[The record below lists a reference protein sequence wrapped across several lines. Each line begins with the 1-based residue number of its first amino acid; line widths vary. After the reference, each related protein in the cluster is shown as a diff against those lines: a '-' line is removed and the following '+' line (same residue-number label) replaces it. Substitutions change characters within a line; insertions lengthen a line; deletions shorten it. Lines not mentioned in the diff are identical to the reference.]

1 MIISREQREAIEA
14 QFLAPYATQSRASQG
29 RLHAEPE
36 DPYRTVF
43 QRDRDRILHT
53 TAFRRLEYKTQV
65 FVNYEGDYY
74 RTRLTHT
81 LEVAQIGR
89 SLARTLGANEDLV
102 EGICLAHDLGHS
114 PFGHAGEHVLNE
126 LMRDHGGFNHNHQT
140 YRIVTVLETR
150 YSGWVGLNLTHE
162 MLEGIAKHET
172 EYDLSSISGY
182 DPALRGSLEAQIANM
197 ADELAYNA
205 HDLDDGL
212 RAGLITP
219 DQLSEIDLWRQ
230 VTEAV
235 GWRNGKLDDITRH
248 QIIRRLIH
256 IQNLDVIHA
265 TSAAIETSGAQS
277 REAIQ
282 RLPYAVVG
290 HSEAF
295 TRMNRQL
302 KDFLYQNL
310 YYHYRVMRMSVKAQR
325 FLSDLFAAFVANPR
339 QMPPDAQARIE
350 QDGVERA
357 VTDYLAGMTD
367 RFALQ
372 EWQRLFDPFMR
383 T

>member
-1 MIISREQREAIEA
+1 MIISREAREALEE
-14 QFLAPYATQSRASQG
+14 QFLAPYATFSRASQG
-29 RLHAEPE
+29 RQHAEPP
-36 DPYRTVF
+36 DPYRTAF

-53 TAFRRLEYKTQV
+53 AAFRRLEYKTQV

-89 SLARTLGANEDLV
+89 SIARALGANEDLV

-114 PFGHAGEHVLNE
+114 PFGHAGETVLNE
-126 LMRDHGGFNHNHQT
+126 LMRDHGGFNHNHQS

-150 YSGWVGLNLTHE
+150 YKGWQGLNLTYE

-172 EYDLSSISGY
+172 EYDLSAVTGY
-182 DPALRGSLEAQIANM
+182 DPNLRGSLEAQIANM

-212 RAGLITP
+212 RSGLIVP
-219 DQLSEIDLWRQ
+219 EQLAELELWQR
-230 VTEAV
+230 VTADV
-235 GWRNGKLDDITRH
+235 GWQGGKLDDITRH

-256 IQNLDVIHA
+256 IENVDAIQA
-265 TSAAIETSGAQS
+265 TAATLQASGVQT
-277 REAIQ
+277 RQDIQ
-282 RLPYAVVG
+282 RLPYNVVG
-290 HSEAF
+290 HSQDF
-295 TRMNRQL
+295 QRMNRQL

-310 YYHYRVMRMSVKAQR
+310 YRHYRVVRMSAKARR
-325 FLSDLFAAFVANPR
+325 FLTDLFNAFVADPH
-339 QMPPDAQARIE
+339 QMPPSAQARIA
-350 QDGVERA
+350 QDGVHRA

-367 RFALQ
+367 RYALQ
-372 EWQRLFDPFMR
+372 EWQRLFDPFTR

>member
-1 MIISREQREAIEA
+1 VIISREAREELEER
-14 QFLAPYATQSRASQG
+14 FLAPYAIASRASRG
-29 RLHAEPE
+29 RQHAEPD
-36 DPYRTVF
+36 DPYRTAF

-89 SLARTLGANEDLV
+89 SLARALGANEDLV

-114 PFGHAGEHVLNE
+114 PFGHAGEATLNE
-126 LMRDHGGFNHNHQT
+126 LMREHGGFNHNHQT
-140 YRIVTVLETR
+140 YRIVTVLERR
-150 YSGWVGLNLTHE
+150 YKGWQGLNLTYE

-172 EYDLSSISGY
+172 EYDLSAISGY
-182 DPALRGSLEAQIANM
+182 DPNLRGSLEAQIANM

-212 RAGLITP
+212 RSGLIVP
-219 DQLSEIDLWRQ
+219 EQLAELELWQ
-230 VTEAV
+230 HVTDYV
-235 GWRNGKLDDITRH
+235 GWRGGKLDDVTRH

-256 IQNLDVIHA
+256 IENVDVIEA
-265 TSAAIETSGAQS
+265 TSAAIQASGAQTQQD
-277 REAIQ
+277 IQ
-282 RLPYAVVG
+282 RLPYNVVG
-290 HSEAF
+290 HSDAF
-295 TRMNRQL
+295 KRMNRQL

-310 YYHYRVMRMSVKAQR
+310 YFHYRVTRMSAKAQR
-325 FLSDLFAAFVANPR
+325 FLTDLFKAFVADPR
-339 QMPPDAQARIE
+339 QMPPDAQARID
-350 QDGVERA
+350 QDGVHRA

-367 RFALQ
+367 RYALQ
-372 EWQRLFDPFMR
+372 EWQRLFDPFTR

>member
-1 MIISREQREAIEA
+1 MLISREKREELEE
-14 QFLAPYATQSRASQG
+14 QLLAPYATHSRASRG
-29 RLHAEPE
+29 RQHAEPD
-36 DPYRTVF
+36 DPYRTAF

-65 FVNYEGDYY
+65 FVNYEGDHY

-89 SLARTLGANEDLV
+89 SLARALGANEDLV

-114 PFGHAGEHVLNE
+114 PFGHSGEFTLDA
-126 LMRDHGGFNHNHQT
+126 LMREHGGFNHNHQT

-150 YSGWVGLNLTHE
+150 YQGWQGLNLTYE
-162 MLEGIAKHET
+162 LLEGIAKHET
-172 EYDLSSISGY
+172 EYDLSSLSGY
-182 DPALRGSLEAQIANM
+182 DPNLRGSLEAQIANA

-212 RAGLITP
+212 RSGLIVP
-219 DQLSEIDLWRQ
+219 EQLTELELWQR
-230 VTEAV
+230 VTADI
-235 GWRNGKLDDITRH
+235 GWHGGKLDDVTRH

-256 IQNLDVIHA
+256 IENLDVISA
-265 TSAAIETSGAQS
+265 TAAAIQASGA
-277 REAIQ
+277 RAPEDIQ
-282 RLPYAVVG
+282 RLPHNVVT
-290 HSEAF
+290 HSEPF
-295 TRMNRQL
+295 KRMNRQL

-310 YYHYRVMRMSVKAQR
+310 YYHYRVVRMGEKARR
-325 FLSDLFAAFVANPR
+325 FLTDLFNAFVANPR
-339 QMPPDAQARIE
+339 QMPPSAQARVE
-350 QDGVERA
+350 QDGVHRA